1 MKSFAVL
8 ILSAGYS
15 RRMGQFKP
23 LLDIDGET
31 IIDHL
36 ISTFLKSRIEVYIV
50 TGYRG
55 HDLMISVKNSEV
67 MFVENPDYAHGMFTS
82 VQAGVR
88 SLKPGHKAFFV
99 MPVDIPLVKSS
110 SIRSLVKVH
119 REHPGKIIYPIFH
132 TKRGH
137 PPLIPIALAP
147 VIAEWERDG
156 NLRDVLSAYEKLA
169 VEVDVNDENILV
181 DINTTADYH
190 ALLKRFHNQ

>member
-23 LLDIDGET
+23 LLDINGET

-55 HDLMISVKNSEV
+55 QDLMISVKNSEV

-119 REHPGKIIYPIFH
+119 REHPCKIIYPIFH
-132 TKRGH
+132 AKRGH

-156 NLRDVLSAYEKLA
+156 NLRDVLSAYEQLA
-169 VEVDVNDENILV
+169 MEVDVNDENILV

>member
-55 HDLMISVKNSEV
+55 QDLMISVKNSEV

-99 MPVDIPLVKSS
+99 MPVDIPLVKSF

-132 TKRGH
+132 AKRGH
-137 PPLIPIALAP
+137 PPLIPMSLAP
-147 VIAEWERDG
+147 VIVEWNQDG
-156 NLRDVLSAYEKLA
+156 NLRDVLNAHEKLA
-169 VEVDVNDENILV
+169 IEVDVNDENILV

-190 ALLKRFHNQ
+190 ALLKRLHNQ